1 VSAALLYAVTA
12 AGCAAARGQ
21 ASTPVTT
28 AADLAGVESAVE
40 RARENGSEPDRAI
53 TEHLNMAERALAEA
67 KDRAAAGD
75 HRAARLLLARAQ
87 ADADLS
93 EALGR
98 RERALADAEALEK
111 QLIETR
117 NTMAAAPAASATGAP
132 GDLSQIAAPT
142 QGPAPIQAPPP
153 NQAFTPSQAP
163 APTQAPPPT
172 QASAPGAG
180 TVQPA
185 ADREV
190 VP

>member
-1 VSAALLYAVTA
+1 MATALLYGAMA
-12 AGCAAARGQ
+12 AGCAAARGK
-21 ASTPVTT
+21 ASAPVTT

-53 TEHLNMAERALAEA
+53 TEHLKMAERALADA

-117 NTMAAAPAASATGAP
+117 NTMAAVPPASAIGAT
-132 GDLSQIAAPT
+132 GDLGQIAAPN
-142 QGPAPIQAPPP
+142 QAGAPNQASAPSQAPPP
-153 NQAFTPSQAP
+153 S
-163 APTQAPPPT
+163 
-172 QASAPGAG
+172 QASAPTAGA
-180 TVQPA
+180 VQPA

-190 VP
+190 VQ